1 MTPEQYDAWYYTAR
15 GRWIGETEFR
25 LISALLEPEP
35 GARILDVGCGTGY
48 FTRSF
53 ANEGY
58 EVTGM
63 DPDPAMLAYARAHRA
78 GNEAYIL
85 GDGRR
90 LPFSDGEFDY
100 CISITALC
108 FIPEERLALGEM
120 ARVSG
125 RGLALGLLNR
135 CSLLYLQKGRHG
147 GRGAYHGAKWHTPAQ
162 ARALLETL
170 PMTTRRVRTAIY
182 MPSGGTL
189 APSVEAVTPRWVP
202 LGGFIAAA
210 ARNKVR
216 GRASRPGLDQAL
228 TRRGRISPR
237 IVGTRAMV
245 QAVSSTSAD
254 TPRGRRCK
262 SA

>member
-48 FTRSF
+48 FARRF
-53 ANEGY
+53 VGEGR
-58 EVTGM
+58 EVTGL
-63 DPDPAMLAYARAHRA
+63 DPDPAMLAYARDHRA
-78 GNEAYIL
+78 GTEDYIL

-120 ARVSG
+120 ARVSR

-135 CSLLYLQKGRHG
+135 WSLLYLQKGRHG
-147 GRGAYHGAKWHTPAQ
+147 GRGAYHGARWHTLAQ

-170 PMTTRRVRTAIY
+170 PMTTRRLRTAIHL
-182 MPSGGTL
+182 PSGGTF
-189 APSVEAVTPRWVP
+189 ARSVEAVTPHWVP
-202 LGGFIAAA
+202 FGGFIAAV
-210 ARNKVR
+210 ARDKLR
-216 GRASRPGLDQAL
+216 GRAAPEGPDPI
-228 TRRGRISPR
+228 RR
-237 IVGTRAMV
+237 
-245 QAVSSTSAD
+245 
-254 TPRGRRCK
+254 
-262 SA
+262 